1 MNLQQSN
8 SCENFQLR
16 TKILTESDPSILQF
30 VLNNYLETLA
40 YKKDFYVV
48 DIIYQ
53 MRTTPRMS
61 PLCGLLG
68 GDVVEHYTA
77 MIIYKKPA
85 RVESKISE
93 IEEKPEAPEEEN

>member
-1 MNLQQSN
+1 MNLQQSK

-61 PLCGLLG
+61 PLCGLFG
-68 GDVVEHYTA
+68 SQQVDEYSA
-77 MIIYKKPA
+77 MIIYQEPA
-85 RVESKISE
+85 RFESRIFE
-93 IEEKPEAPEEEN
+93 TEEAPEEEN

>member
-1 MNLQQSN
+1 MNLQQEN

-16 TKILTESDPSILQF
+16 TKIITESDPSIFQF
-30 VLNNYLETLA
+30 ALNNYLEILA

-53 MRTTPRMS
+53 MRTTPRIS

-68 GDVVEHYTA
+68 GDVVEKYTA

-85 RVESKISE
+85 RFESE
-93 IEEKPEAPEEEN
+93 IFGTEEPEEGI

>member
-1 MNLQQSN
+1 MNLQQPN

-16 TKILTESDPSILQF
+16 TKIITESDPSIFQF
-30 VLNNYLETLA
+30 ALNNYLKSLA

-53 MRTTPRMS
+53 MRTTPRIS

-68 GDVVEHYTA
+68 GDVVEQYTA
-77 MIIYKKPA
+77 MIIYKKPTRA
-85 RVESKISE
+85 ESRIFGT
-93 IEEKPEAPEEEN
+93 EEPEEEI